1 MYLDSTIHKIYYT
14 TTGNPNGMPVLLIHG
29 GPGSGSSKK
38 QADLL
43 DKNKFYIVQIDQRG
57 CGKSTPQGLL
67 IENTTNNLILDIE
80 NVRKLLKIDKWVVVG
95 GSWGGSLAIIYSY
108 FFPERIQKLVIRN
121 VFLCSNSEVDNLF
134 SKINKNKI
142 LREIYSTDL
151 DSRISAVKL
160 WMKNESSLS
169 HPTEMNPNHHIDSE
183 TIAKYQ
189 IQGHYILN
197 NFFIKNNQ
205 LINFFKTLNSFSI
218 ELIHGELDNIC
229 PISNSQKL
237 FSINKNSRL
246 HTIKDCGHDPF
257 HKEMVALIND
267 LL

>member
-108 FFPERIQKLVIRN
+108 FFPE
-121 VFLCSNSEVDNLF
+121 
-134 SKINKNKI
+134 
-142 LREIYSTDL
+142 
-151 DSRISAVKL
+151 
-160 WMKNESSLS
+160 
-169 HPTEMNPNHHIDSE
+169 
-183 TIAKYQ
+183 
-189 IQGHYILN
+189 
-197 NFFIKNNQ
+197 NQ
-205 LINFFKTLNSFSI
+205 
-218 ELIHGELDNIC
+218 
-229 PISNSQKL
+229 
-237 FSINKNSRL
+237 
-246 HTIKDCGHDPF
+246 
-257 HKEMVALIND
+257 
-267 LL
+267 